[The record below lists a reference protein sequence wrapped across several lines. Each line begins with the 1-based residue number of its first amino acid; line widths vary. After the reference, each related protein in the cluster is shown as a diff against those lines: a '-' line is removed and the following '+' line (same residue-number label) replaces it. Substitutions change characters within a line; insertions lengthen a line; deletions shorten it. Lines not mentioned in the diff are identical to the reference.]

1 MKRKL
6 SARTKQEIKQNFKK
20 LKKSD
25 YSGEALTYLNRVK
38 GAAKARAAKAK
49 QYIQVGTKQVKK
61 TSHLGKIITKAAE
74 IRGTSV
80 KEYIKEDI
88 ESVEKLGKNYRE
100 LSDDKAIDDLAG
112 IIENRGN
119 TKIFVN
125 EEKFS
130 EIEAIYEIEDLRNK
144 IRRVDKSIMQI
155 LVKYEV
161 DLKGNLYFKVPEVPE
176 VEDEDLEEF
185 QNYFE
190 DFDIT
195 VIVSDRTKDKP
206 EPKTRLKKRTN
217 PAKVKKSKG
226 KKSKTKKKK

>member
-61 TSHLGKIITKAAE
+61 NSQLGKIITKAAE

-88 ESVEKLGKNYRE
+88 ESVEKLDRNYRE
-100 LSDDKAIDDLAG
+100 TSEEKAIDDLAG

-176 VEDEDLEEF
+176 VEEGEDLEDF

-195 VIVSDRTKDKP
+195 VIVSERTKDKP

-226 KKSKTKKKK
+226 KSKTKKKK